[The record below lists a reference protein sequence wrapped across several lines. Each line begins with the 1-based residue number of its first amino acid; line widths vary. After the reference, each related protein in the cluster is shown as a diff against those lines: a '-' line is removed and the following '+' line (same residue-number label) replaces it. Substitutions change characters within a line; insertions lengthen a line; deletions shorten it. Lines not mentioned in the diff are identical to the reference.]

1 MSIEQHDLD
10 VVTVSTRQFP
20 GPIKPKK
27 SGIELSDMNKFVT
40 NTVTHFGGVM
50 SILVAFF
57 KEKETMQAVEAGSV
71 STVTQLGLF
80 GEHKKIIN
88 HAAVFDRLLPHPNTW
103 SVEVREM
110 FTTNTLDS
118 LLEETLDIL
127 RQGRTS
133 DKVARGKEFKLALGW
148 VLGYWTGAVSFAR
161 VCNCFGLSH
170 KRVIEG
176 LFPEFEA
183 HAAKL
188 RTELC
193 GTSELE
199 LGG

>member
-1 MSIEQHDLD
+1 
-10 VVTVSTRQFP
+10 
-20 GPIKPKK
+20 
-27 SGIELSDMNKFVT
+27 
-40 NTVTHFGGVM
+40 
-50 SILVAFF
+50 
-57 KEKETMQAVEAGSV
+57 MQAVDAGSG

-80 GEHKKIIN
+80 GEHKKIVN
-88 HAAVFDRLLPHPNTW
+88 HAAVFDRLLPHPTTW
-103 SVEVREM
+103 SDAVREM
-110 FTTNTLDS
+110 FATSTLDS

-176 LFPEFEA
+176 LFPEFES

-188 RTELC
+188 RIELC
-193 GTSELE
+193 GTSELV